1 MVKRKATTLTELM
14 AVVVIVGIVIVT
26 GAPFLMTVNQN
37 IMLSKTRLSLQQDA
51 RNIMFLITKLLMN
64 SSASSISISR
74 QNSSQP
80 FYSKIVFSTI
90 DGRNYQFYQDGKNLI
105 MVDGTVVKT
114 LTSDLRYLAFT
125 FPESSNMKII
135 SISLTVEKEL
145 FSRRKKAL
153 HMASEKVIIMNN

>member
-26 GAPFLMTVNQN
+26 GAPFLMTINQN

-51 RNIMFLITKLLMN
+51 RNIMFLMTKLLMN
-64 SSASSISISR
+64 TKSSTILITR
-74 QNSSQP
+74 YNNTQP

-90 DGRNYQFYQDGKNLI
+90 DGRSYQFYQDGKNLI
-105 MVDGTVVKT
+105 MIDGSIIKT

-135 SISLTVEKEL
+135 SISLTLERDL
-145 FSRRKKAL
+145 FSGRRKAL
-153 HMASEKVIIMNN
+153 HMASEKVIVMND